1 MRFTYRYVG
10 DSPAAPFVMVRIG
23 LAGGADGVDLP
34 ARVDTGADRTVIP
47 PRVPEQLGAV
57 VDRRLRFAGLGGVE
71 TELPIYQVQL
81 AIRDLPPVVVDVAAS
96 DGEPHVL
103 LGRDVLNRYKLT
115 LDGPAGLLTI
125 TDG

>member
-1 MRFTYRYVG
+1 MKSTYRYVG
-10 DSPAAPFVMVRIG
+10 DSPPAPFVMVRIG
-23 LAGGADGVDLP
+23 LPGGAAAVELA
-34 ARVDTGADRTVIP
+34 ARIDTGADRTVVP
-47 PRVPEQLGAV
+47 PRVPEQIGAM

-71 TELPIYQVQL
+71 TELPIYRVQL
-81 AIRDLPPVVVDVAAS
+81 AIRDLPPVEVEVAAS

-125 TDG
+125 TDD